1 MTGRFF
7 FLSSRIYFG
16 ISVLFADN
24 FDPQVKAVM
33 MSQFLILRIQRFN
46 SDRDPPQW
54 TETFHVETRQGM
66 NLLEALLKIQDEQDG
81 TLALRY
87 SCRGA
92 VCGSCAM
99 RVDGKVVLACRTH
112 VENLLKRTVLIE
124 PLPYFPVIRDLIVNM
139 SIFFQHYL
147 EIEPTLQGKPNPPQL
162 EYLMREDERKE
173 IDPYIQCILCGICFG
188 VCPAFNRDSLFLG
201 PAVLAKA
208 YRFFADSRDKRDR
221 GMLKKINGQKGVWGC
236 NTVFQCV
243 KACPKDVPPTHAIVK
258 MRREILKSHFT
269 SFISRLRSL
278 IS

>member
-1 MTGRFF
+1 VQIEAR
-7 FLSSRIYFG
+7 
-16 ISVLFADN
+16 
-24 FDPQVKAVM
+24 M

-46 SDRDPPQW
+46 PDRELPQRLQ
-54 TETFHVETRQGM
+54 TYEVETRKSM

-81 TLALRY
+81 TLAFRY

-99 RVDGKVVLACRTH
+99 RVDGNVVLACRTH
-112 VENLLKRTVLIE
+112 VENLLKKTVLIE
-124 PLPYFPVIRDLIVNM
+124 PLPYFPVIRDLIVDM
-139 SIFFQHYL
+139 SAFFQHYR
-147 EIEPTLQGKPNPPQL
+147 EIEPYLHGKSIAEAS
-162 EYLMREDERKE
+162 EYLMHEDERKE

-188 VCPAFNRDSLFLG
+188 VCPAFQRDSQFLG
-201 PAVLAKA
+201 PAMLAKTF
-208 YRFFADSRDKRDR
+208 RFLTDPRDIR
-221 GMLKKINGQKGVWGC
+221 GTKILAQVNGQEGIWGC

-258 MRREILKSHFT
+258 MRRKILKSRLT